1 MLILFLR
8 AVLLYAFILF
18 ILRMTGKRQIAD
30 LQPFDLIITMAIADL
45 AATAIS
51 DTDIPLLYSV
61 IPILALY
68 LVQQA
73 VAFLSLRSKGFRTF
87 VCGSPLLLV
96 REGVL
101 QEDVMR
107 QANYTV
113 ADLSDHL
120 RAGSVF
126 DMRSVQYAIL
136 ETNGTL
142 SVLEKQKADQPQPK
156 LSYMLILDGE
166 LCKTALRHLR
176 IPPKALRTLLRRY
189 GVRDMKDVFYLQYVG
204 DGSLRLQMK
213 ERCGAKVK
221 DIPKKEA
228 KALCSYE

>member
-8 AVLLYAFILF
+8 AVLLYVFILF

-45 AATAIS
+45 ASTAIA

-61 IPILALY
+61 VPILALY

-73 VAFLSLRSKGFRTF
+73 VAFLSLRSRRFRTF

-101 QEDVMR
+101 QEGIMR

-113 ADLSDHL
+113 SDLSDHL
-120 RAGSVF
+120 RAQQVF
-126 DMRSVQYAIL
+126 DLKSVQYAIL
-136 ETNGTL
+136 ETNGSL
-142 SVLEKQKADQPQPK
+142 SVLEKQKADQPQPR

-166 LCKTALRHLR
+166 FCRTALKHLR
-176 IPPKALRTLLRRY
+176 IRPQALKELLRRF
-189 GVRDMKDVFYLQYVG
+189 GVTDIGDVFYLQYLG
-204 DGSLRLQMK
+204 DGSLRLQLK
-213 ERCGAKVK
+213 ARRGAKIK

-228 KALCSYE
+228 KELCS

>member
-8 AVLLYAFILF
+8 AVLLYVFILF
-18 ILRMTGKRQIAD
+18 ILRMTGKRQIAA

-45 AATAIS
+45 ASTAIA

-61 IPILALY
+61 VPILALY

-73 VAFLSLRSKGFRTF
+73 VAFLSLRSRRFRTF

-101 QEDVMR
+101 QEGIMR

-113 ADLSDHL
+113 SDLSDHL
-120 RAGSVF
+120 RAQQVF
-126 DMRSVQYAIL
+126 DLKSVQYAIL
-136 ETNGTL
+136 ETNGSL
-142 SVLEKQKADQPQPK
+142 SVLEKQKADQPQTR
-156 LSYMLILDGE
+156 LSYMLVLDGE
-166 LCKTALRHLR
+166 LCRTALKHLR
-176 IPPKALRTLLRRY
+176 IRPKALKELLRRF
-189 GVRDMKDVFYLQYVG
+189 GVTDMGDVFYLQYLG
-204 DGSLRLQMK
+204 DGSLRLQLK
-213 ERCGAKVK
+213 AKRGAKIK

-228 KALCSYE
+228 KELCL

>member
-8 AVLLYAFILF
+8 AVLLYVFILF

-45 AATAIS
+45 ASTAIA

-61 IPILALY
+61 VPILALY

-73 VAFLSLRSKGFRTF
+73 VAFLSLRSRRFRTF

-101 QEDVMR
+101 QEGIMR

-113 ADLSDHL
+113 SDLSDHL
-120 RAGSVF
+120 RAQQVF
-126 DMRSVQYAIL
+126 DLKSVQYAIL
-136 ETNGTL
+136 ETNGSL

-166 LCKTALRHLR
+166 LCRTALKHLR
-176 IPPKALRTLLRRY
+176 IRPKALKELLRRF
-189 GVRDMKDVFYLQYVG
+189 GVTDMGDVFYLQYLG
-204 DGSLRLQMK
+204 DGSLRLQLK
-213 ERCGAKVK
+213 AKRGAKIK

-228 KALCSYE
+228 KELCS

>member
-8 AVLLYAFILF
+8 AVLLYVFILF

-45 AATAIS
+45 ASTAIA
-51 DTDIPLLYSV
+51 DTNIPLLYSIV
-61 IPILALY
+61 PILALY

-73 VAFLSLRSKGFRTF
+73 VACLSLRSRRFRTF

-101 QEDVMR
+101 QEGIMKE
-107 QANYTV
+107 ANYTV

-120 RAGSVF
+120 RAQQVF
-126 DMRSVQYAIL
+126 DMKSVQYAIL
-136 ETNGTL
+136 ETNGAL
-142 SVLEKQKADQPQPK
+142 SVLEKQQTDQPQPK
-156 LSYMLILDGE
+156 LSYMLILDGAW
-166 LCKTALRHLR
+166 CRTALKHLR
-176 IPPKALRTLLRRY
+176 IQPKALRELLRRY
-189 GVRDMKDVFYLQYVG
+189 GVGRIEDVFFLQYQG
-204 DGSLRLQMK
+204 DGSLRLQLK
-213 ERCGAKVK
+213 ARCGARIK

-228 KALCSYE
+228 KTICS

>member
-8 AVLLYAFILF
+8 AVLLYVFILF

-45 AATAIS
+45 ASTAIA

-61 IPILALY
+61 VPILALY

-73 VAFLSLRSKGFRTF
+73 VAFLSLRSRRFRTF

-101 QEDVMR
+101 QEGIMR

-113 ADLSDHL
+113 SDLSDHL
-120 RAGSVF
+120 RAQQVF
-126 DMRSVQYAIL
+126 DLKSVQYAIL
-136 ETNGTL
+136 ETNGSL
-142 SVLEKQKADQPQPK
+142 SVLEKQKADQPQPR

-166 LCKTALRHLR
+166 FCRTALKHLR
-176 IPPKALRTLLRRY
+176 IRPKALKELLRRF
-189 GVRDMKDVFYLQYVG
+189 GVTDMGDVFYLQYLG
-204 DGSLRLQMK
+204 DGSLRLQLK
-213 ERCGAKVK
+213 ARRGAKIK

-228 KALCSYE
+228 KELCS

>member
-8 AVLLYAFILF
+8 AVLLYLFILF

-45 AATAIS
+45 ASTAIS
-51 DTDIPLLYSV
+51 DTNIPLLYSV
-61 IPILALY
+61 VPILALY

-73 VAFLSLRSKGFRTF
+73 VAFLSLRSRRFRTF

-101 QEDVMR
+101 QEGILR

-113 ADLSDHL
+113 SDLGDHL
-120 RAGSVF
+120 RAGGVF
-126 DMRSVQYAIL
+126 DMRSVRYAIL

-142 SVLEKQKADQPQPK
+142 SVLEKPAADQPQPK

-166 LCKTALRHLR
+166 LCPTALKHLH
-176 IPPKALRTLLRRY
+176 ISPNALDALLKQH
-189 GVRDMKDVFYLQYVG
+189 GVRDAADVFYLQYLG
-204 DGSLRLQMK
+204 DGSLRLQLK
-213 ERCGAKVK
+213 ERLGSKVR

-228 KALCSYE
+228 KELCS

>member
-8 AVLLYAFILF
+8 AVLLYIFILF

-73 VAFLSLRSKGFRTF
+73 VAFLCLRFRRFRTF

-96 REGVL
+96 RDGVL
-101 QEDVMR
+101 QEGLMR
-107 QANYTV
+107 EANYTV
-113 ADLSDHL
+113 SDLCDQL
-120 RAGSVF
+120 RSEDVF
-126 DMRSVQYAIL
+126 DMGAVQYVIL

-142 SVLEKQKADQPQPK
+142 SVLEKQKDDRPQPK

-166 LCKTALRHLR
+166 LCRTALKHLC
-176 IPPKALRTLLRRY
+176 IQSKSLKALLKRY
-189 GVRDMKDVFYLQYVG
+189 GVGQIQDVFYLQYLG
-204 DGSLRLQMK
+204 DGSMRLQLK
-213 ERCGAKVK
+213 ARRGAKVK
-221 DIPKKEA
+221 NIPKKEA
-228 KALCSYE
+228 RELCS

>member
-8 AVLLYAFILF
+8 AVLLYVFILF

-45 AATAIS
+45 ASTAIA

-61 IPILALY
+61 VPILALY

-73 VAFLSLRSKGFRTF
+73 VAFLSLRSRRFRTF

-101 QEDVMR
+101 QEGIMQ
-107 QANYTV
+107 QANYTIS
-113 ADLSDHL
+113 DLSDHL
-120 RAGSVF
+120 RAQQVF
-126 DMRSVQYAIL
+126 DLKSVQYAIL
-136 ETNGTL
+136 ETNGSL
-142 SVLEKQKADQPQPK
+142 SVLEKQKADQPQPR
-156 LSYMLILDGE
+156 LSYMMVLDGE
-166 LCKTALRHLR
+166 LCRTALKHLR
-176 IPPKALRTLLRRY
+176 IRPKALKELMRRF
-189 GVRDMKDVFYLQYVG
+189 GVTDMGDVFYLQYLG
-204 DGSLRLQMK
+204 DGSLRLQLK
-213 ERCGAKVK
+213 AKRGAKIK

-228 KALCSYE
+228 KELCL

>member
-8 AVLLYAFILF
+8 AVLLYVFILF

-45 AATAIS
+45 ASTAIA

-61 IPILALY
+61 VPILALY
-68 LVQQA
+68 LVQQT
-73 VAFLSLRSKGFRTF
+73 VAFLSLRSRRFRTF

-101 QEDVMR
+101 QEGIMR

-113 ADLSDHL
+113 SDLSDHL
-120 RAGSVF
+120 RAQQVF
-126 DMRSVQYAIL
+126 DLKSVQYAIL
-136 ETNGTL
+136 ETNGSL
-142 SVLEKQKADQPQPK
+142 SVLEKQKADQPQTR
-156 LSYMLILDGE
+156 LSYMLVLDGE
-166 LCKTALRHLR
+166 LCRTALKHLR
-176 IPPKALRTLLRRY
+176 IRPKALKELLRRF
-189 GVRDMKDVFYLQYVG
+189 GVTDMGDVFYLQYLG
-204 DGSLRLQMK
+204 DGSLRLQLK
-213 ERCGAKVK
+213 AKRGAKIK

-228 KALCSYE
+228 KELCS

>member
-8 AVLLYAFILF
+8 AVLLYVFILI

-45 AATAIS
+45 ASTAIA

-61 IPILALY
+61 VPILALF
-68 LVQQA
+68 LVQQT
-73 VAFLSLRSKGFRTF
+73 VAFLSLRSRRFRTF

-101 QEDVMR
+101 QEGIMR

-113 ADLSDHL
+113 SDLSDHL
-120 RAGSVF
+120 RAQQVF
-126 DMRSVQYAIL
+126 DLKSVQYAIL
-136 ETNGTL
+136 ETNGSL

-156 LSYMLILDGE
+156 LSYMLVLDGE
-166 LCKTALRHLR
+166 LCRTALKHLR
-176 IPPKALRTLLRRY
+176 IRPKALKELLRRF
-189 GVRDMKDVFYLQYVG
+189 GVTDMGDVFYLQYLG
-204 DGSLRLQMK
+204 DGSLRLQLK
-213 ERCGAKVK
+213 ARRGAKIK

-228 KALCSYE
+228 KELCS

>member
-8 AVLLYAFILF
+8 AVLLYVFILF

-45 AATAIS
+45 ASTAIA

-61 IPILALY
+61 VPILALY

-73 VAFLSLRSKGFRTF
+73 VAFLSLRSRRFRTF

-101 QEDVMR
+101 QEGIMR

-113 ADLSDHL
+113 SDLSDHL
-120 RAGSVF
+120 RAQQVF
-126 DMRSVQYAIL
+126 DLKSVQYAIL
-136 ETNGTL
+136 ETNGSL
-142 SVLEKQKADQPQPK
+142 SVLKKQKADQPQTR
-156 LSYMLILDGE
+156 LSYMLVLDGE
-166 LCKTALRHLR
+166 LCRTALKHLR
-176 IPPKALRTLLRRY
+176 IRPKALKELLRRF
-189 GVRDMKDVFYLQYVG
+189 GVTDMGDVFYLQYLG
-204 DGSLRLQMK
+204 DGSLRLQLK
-213 ERCGAKVK
+213 AKRGAKIK

-228 KALCSYE
+228 KELCS

>member
-8 AVLLYAFILF
+8 AVLLYVFILF

-45 AATAIS
+45 ASTAIA

-61 IPILALY
+61 VPILALY

-73 VAFLSLRSKGFRTF
+73 VAFLSLRSRRFRTF

-101 QEDVMR
+101 QEGIMR

-113 ADLSDHL
+113 SDLSDHL
-120 RAGSVF
+120 RAQQVF
-126 DMRSVQYAIL
+126 DLKSVQYAIL
-136 ETNGTL
+136 ETNGSL
-142 SVLEKQKADQPQPK
+142 SVLEKQKADQPQPR

-166 LCKTALRHLR
+166 LCRTALKHLR
-176 IPPKALRTLLRRY
+176 IRPKALKELQRRF
-189 GVRDMKDVFYLQYVG
+189 GVTDLGDVFYLQYLG
-204 DGSLRLQMK
+204 DGSLRLQLK
-213 ERCGAKVK
+213 ARRGAKIK

-228 KALCSYE
+228 KELCS

>member
-8 AVLLYAFILF
+8 AVLLYLFILF

-73 VAFLSLRSKGFRTF
+73 VAHLSLKSSRFRAF

-96 REGVL
+96 REGIL
-101 QEDVMR
+101 QEGIMR
-107 QANYTV
+107 EANYTV

-120 RAGSVF
+120 RSGSVF
-126 DMRSVQYAIL
+126 DMKSVQYAIL

-142 SVLEKQKADQPQPK
+142 SVLEKQKADQPQPR

-166 LCKTALRHLR
+166 WCKTTIKHLG
-176 IPPKALRTLLRRY
+176 IHPKAIRELLRRY
-189 GVRDMKDVFYLQYVG
+189 GVRAVEDVFYLQYLG
-204 DGSLRLQMK
+204 DGSMRLQLK
-213 ERCGAKVK
+213 ARCGAKVK
-221 DIPKKEA
+221 DIPKKEV
-228 KALCSYE
+228 KELCL

>member
-8 AVLLYAFILF
+8 AVLLYVFILF

-45 AATAIS
+45 ASTAIA

-61 IPILALY
+61 VPILALY

-73 VAFLSLRSKGFRTF
+73 VAFLSLRSRRFRTF

-96 REGVL
+96 REGIL
-101 QEDVMR
+101 QEGIMR

-113 ADLSDHL
+113 SDLSDHL
-120 RAGSVF
+120 RAQQVF
-126 DMRSVQYAIL
+126 DLKSVQYAIL
-136 ETNGTL
+136 ETNGSL

-166 LCKTALRHLR
+166 LCRTALKHLR
-176 IPPKALRTLLRRY
+176 IRPKALKELLRRF
-189 GVRDMKDVFYLQYVG
+189 GVTDMGDVFYLQYLG
-204 DGSLRLQMK
+204 DGSLRLQLK
-213 ERCGAKVK
+213 ARRGAKIK

-228 KALCSYE
+228 KELCS

>member
-8 AVLLYAFILF
+8 AVLLYVFILF

-45 AATAIS
+45 ASTAIA

-61 IPILALY
+61 VPILALY

-73 VAFLSLRSKGFRTF
+73 VAFLSLRSRRFRTF

-101 QEDVMR
+101 QEGIMR

-113 ADLSDHL
+113 SDLSDHL
-120 RAGSVF
+120 RAQQVF
-126 DMRSVQYAIL
+126 DLKSVQYAIL
-136 ETNGTL
+136 ETNGSL
-142 SVLEKQKADQPQPK
+142 SVLEKQKADQPQPR
-156 LSYMLILDGE
+156 LSYMLVLDGE
-166 LCKTALRHLR
+166 LCRTALKHLR
-176 IPPKALRTLLRRY
+176 IRPKALKELLRRF
-189 GVRDMKDVFYLQYVG
+189 GVTDMGDVFYLQYLG
-204 DGSLRLQMK
+204 DGSLRLQLK
-213 ERCGAKVK
+213 AKRGAKIN

-228 KALCSYE
+228 KELCS

>member
-8 AVLLYAFILF
+8 AVLLYLFILF

-61 IPILALY
+61 VPILALY
-68 LVQQA
+68 LVQQT
-73 VAFLSLRSKGFRTF
+73 VAFLSLRSRRFRTF
-87 VCGSPLLLV
+87 VCGSPLLLI

-101 QEDVMR
+101 QEGIMR
-107 QANYTV
+107 EANYTV
-113 ADLSDHL
+113 ADLTDHL
-120 RAGSVF
+120 RGQQIF
-126 DMRSVQYAIL
+126 DMRAVRYAIL

-142 SVLEKQKADQPQPK
+142 SVLEKQSATQPQPK

-166 LCKTALRHLR
+166 FCKTALRHLR
-176 IPPKALRTLLRRY
+176 IPPKALRSLLRRY
-189 GVRDMKDVFYLQYVG
+189 GVRDTADVFYLQYMG
-204 DGSLRLQMK
+204 DGSLRLQLK
-213 ERCGAKVK
+213 DRCGAQVK

-228 KALCSYE
+228 KVLCS

>member
-8 AVLLYAFILF
+8 SVLLYLFILF

-30 LQPFDLIITMAIADL
+30 LQPFDLIITMTIADL
-45 AATAIS
+45 ASTAIS

-61 IPILALY
+61 VPILALY

-73 VAFLSLRSKGFRTF
+73 VAFFSLRSRRFRTF
-87 VCGSPLLLV
+87 VCGSPLVLV

-101 QEDVMR
+101 QEGIMR
-107 QANYTV
+107 EANYTV

-120 RAGSVF
+120 RSQAVF

-136 ETNGTL
+136 ETNGAL
-142 SVLEKQKADQPQPK
+142 SVLEKQKADQPQPR

-166 LCKTALRHLR
+166 LCPTALRHLGVL
-176 IPPKALRTLLRRY
+176 PETLRAFLQRH
-189 GVRDMKDVFYLQYVG
+189 GVTRLEDVFYLQYLG
-204 DGSLRLQMK
+204 DGSLRLQLK
-213 ERCGAKVK
+213 AKRGAKVR

-228 KALCSYE
+228 RELCS

>member
-8 AVLLYAFILF
+8 AVLLYVFILF

-45 AATAIS
+45 ASTAIA

-61 IPILALY
+61 VPILALY

-73 VAFLSLRSKGFRTF
+73 VAFLSLRSRRFRTF

-101 QEDVMR
+101 QEGIMR

-113 ADLSDHL
+113 SDLSDHL
-120 RAGSVF
+120 RAQQVF
-126 DMRSVQYAIL
+126 DLKSVQYAIL
-136 ETNGTL
+136 ETNGSL
-142 SVLEKQKADQPQPK
+142 SVLEEQKADQPQTR
-156 LSYMLILDGE
+156 LSYMLVLDGE
-166 LCKTALRHLR
+166 LCRTALKHLR
-176 IPPKALRTLLRRY
+176 IRPKALKELLRRFE
-189 GVRDMKDVFYLQYVG
+189 VTDMGDVFYLQYLG
-204 DGSLRLQMK
+204 DGSLRLQLK
-213 ERCGAKVK
+213 AKRGAKIK

-228 KALCSYE
+228 KELCL

>member
-8 AVLLYAFILF
+8 SVLLYLFILF

-45 AATAIS
+45 ASTAIA

-61 IPILALY
+61 VPILALY
-68 LVQQA
+68 LVQQT
-73 VAFLSLRSKGFRTF
+73 VAFLSLRSRRFRTF

-101 QEDVMR
+101 QEGIMR

-113 ADLSDHL
+113 SDLSDHL
-120 RAGSVF
+120 RAQQVF
-126 DMRSVQYAIL
+126 DLKSVQYAIL
-136 ETNGTL
+136 ETNGSL
-142 SVLEKQKADQPQPK
+142 SVLEKQKADQPQPR

-166 LCKTALRHLR
+166 LCRTALKHLR
-176 IPPKALRTLLRRY
+176 IRPKALKELLRRF
-189 GVRDMKDVFYLQYVG
+189 GVTDLGDVFYLQYLG
-204 DGSLRLQMK
+204 DGSLRLQLK
-213 ERCGAKVK
+213 ARRGAKIK

-228 KALCSYE
+228 KELCS

>member
-8 AVLLYAFILF
+8 AVLLYVFILF

-45 AATAIS
+45 ASTAIA

-61 IPILALY
+61 VPILARY

-73 VAFLSLRSKGFRTF
+73 VAFLSLRSRRFRTF

-101 QEDVMR
+101 QEGIMR

-113 ADLSDHL
+113 SDLSDHL
-120 RAGSVF
+120 RAQQVF
-126 DMRSVQYAIL
+126 DLKSVQYAIL
-136 ETNGTL
+136 ETNGSL
-142 SVLEKQKADQPQPK
+142 SVLEKQKADQPQTR
-156 LSYMLILDGE
+156 LSYMLVLDGE
-166 LCKTALRHLR
+166 LCRTALKHLR
-176 IPPKALRTLLRRY
+176 IRPKALKELLRRF
-189 GVRDMKDVFYLQYVG
+189 GVTDMGDVFYL
-204 DGSLRLQMK
+204 
-213 ERCGAKVK
+213 
-221 DIPKKEA
+221 
-228 KALCSYE
+228 

>member
-8 AVLLYAFILF
+8 AVLLYLFILF

-30 LQPFDLIITMAIADL
+30 LQPFDLIITMAAADL

-61 IPILALY
+61 VPILALY

-73 VAFLSLRSKGFRTF
+73 VAFLSLRSRRFRTF

-101 QEDVMR
+101 QEGIMR
-107 QANYTV
+107 QANYPV
-113 ADLSDHL
+113 ADLCDHL
-120 RAGSVF
+120 RSGGVF
-126 DMRSVQYAIL
+126 DMKAVQYAIL

-142 SVLEKQKADQPQPK
+142 SVLEKQKADQPQPR

-166 LCKTALRHLR
+166 LCRTALKHLR
-176 IPPKALRTLLRRY
+176 IPPRALRALLKRF
-189 GVRDMKDVFYLQYVG
+189 GVARLEDVFYLQYLG
-204 DGSLRLQMK
+204 DGSMRLQLK
-213 ERCGAKVK
+213 ESRGAQIR

-228 KALCSYE
+228 KELCS

>member
-8 AVLLYAFILF
+8 AVLLYVFILF

-45 AATAIS
+45 ASTAIA

-61 IPILALY
+61 VPILALY

-73 VAFLSLRSKGFRTF
+73 VAFLSLRSRRFRTF

-96 REGVL
+96 WEGVL
-101 QEDVMR
+101 QEGIMR

-113 ADLSDHL
+113 SDLSDHL
-120 RAGSVF
+120 RAQQVF
-126 DMRSVQYAIL
+126 DLKSVQYAIL
-136 ETNGTL
+136 ETNGSL
-142 SVLEKQKADQPQPK
+142 SVLEKQKADQPQPR
-156 LSYMLILDGE
+156 LSYMLVLDGE
-166 LCKTALRHLR
+166 LCRTALKHLR
-176 IPPKALRTLLRRY
+176 IRPKALKELLRRF
-189 GVRDMKDVFYLQYVG
+189 GVTDMGDVFYLQYLG
-204 DGSLRLQMK
+204 DGSLRLQLK
-213 ERCGAKVK
+213 AKRGAKIK

-228 KALCSYE
+228 KELCL

>member
-8 AVLLYAFILF
+8 AVLLYVFILF

-45 AATAIS
+45 ASTAIA

-61 IPILALY
+61 VPILALY

-73 VAFLSLRSKGFRTF
+73 VAFLSLRSRRFRTF

-101 QEDVMR
+101 QEGIMR

-113 ADLSDHL
+113 SDLSDHL
-120 RAGSVF
+120 RAQQVF
-126 DMRSVQYAIL
+126 DLKSVQYAIL
-136 ETNGTL
+136 ETNGSL

-156 LSYMLILDGE
+156 LSYRLILDGE
-166 LCKTALRHLR
+166 LCRTALKHLR
-176 IPPKALRTLLRRY
+176 IRPKALKELLRRF
-189 GVRDMKDVFYLQYVG
+189 GVTDMGDVFYLQYLG
-204 DGSLRLQMK
+204 DGSLRLQLK
-213 ERCGAKVK
+213 AKRGAKIK

-228 KALCSYE
+228 KELCS

>member
-8 AVLLYAFILF
+8 AVLLYVFILF

-45 AATAIS
+45 ASTAIA

-61 IPILALY
+61 VPILALY

-73 VAFLSLRSKGFRTF
+73 VAFLSLRSRRFRTF

-101 QEDVMR
+101 QEGIMR

-113 ADLSDHL
+113 SDLSDHL
-120 RAGSVF
+120 RAQQVF
-126 DMRSVQYAIL
+126 DLKSVQYAIL
-136 ETNGTL
+136 ETNGSL
-142 SVLEKQKADQPQPK
+142 SVLEKQKADQPQPR
-156 LSYMLILDGE
+156 LSYMLVLDGE
-166 LCKTALRHLR
+166 LCRTALKHLR
-176 IPPKALRTLLRRY
+176 IRPKALKELLRRF
-189 GVRDMKDVFYLQYVG
+189 GVTVLGDVFYLQYLG
-204 DGSLRLQMK
+204 DGSLRLQLK
-213 ERCGAKVK
+213 ARRGAKIK

-228 KALCSYE
+228 KELCS

>member
-8 AVLLYAFILF
+8 AVLLYVFILF

-45 AATAIS
+45 ASTAIA

-61 IPILALY
+61 VPILALY

-73 VAFLSLRSKGFRTF
+73 VAFLSLRSRRFRTF

-101 QEDVMR
+101 QEGIMR

-113 ADLSDHL
+113 SDLSDHL
-120 RAGSVF
+120 RAQQVF
-126 DMRSVQYAIL
+126 DLKSVQYAIL
-136 ETNGTL
+136 ETNGSL
-142 SVLEKQKADQPQPK
+142 SVLEKQKADQPQPR
-156 LSYMLILDGE
+156 LSYMLVLDGE
-166 LCKTALRHLR
+166 LCRTALKHLR
-176 IPPKALRTLLRRY
+176 IRPKALKELLRRF
-189 GVRDMKDVFYLQYVG
+189 GVTDLGDVFYLQYLG
-204 DGSLRLQMK
+204 DGSLRLQLK
-213 ERCGAKVK
+213 ARRGAKIK

-228 KALCSYE
+228 KELCS

>member
-8 AVLLYAFILF
+8 AVLLYVFILF

-45 AATAIS
+45 ASTAIA

-61 IPILALY
+61 VPILALY

-73 VAFLSLRSKGFRTF
+73 VAFLSLRSRRFRTF

-101 QEDVMR
+101 QEGIMR

-113 ADLSDHL
+113 SDLSDHL
-120 RAGSVF
+120 RAQQVF
-126 DMRSVQYAIL
+126 DLKSVQYAIL
-136 ETNGTL
+136 ETNGSL
-142 SVLEKQKADQPQPK
+142 SVLEKQKADQPQPR
-156 LSYMLILDGE
+156 LSYMLVLDGE
-166 LCKTALRHLR
+166 LCRTALKHLR
-176 IPPKALRTLLRRY
+176 IRPKALKELLRRFE
-189 GVRDMKDVFYLQYVG
+189 VTDMGDVFYLQYLG
-204 DGSLRLQMK
+204 DGSLRLQLK
-213 ERCGAKVK
+213 AKRGAKIK

-228 KALCSYE
+228 KELCS

>member
-8 AVLLYAFILF
+8 AVLLYVFILF

-30 LQPFDLIITMAIADL
+30 LQPFDLIITMAAADL

-51 DTDIPLLYSV
+51 DTDIPLLYSIV
-61 IPILALY
+61 PILALY
-68 LVQQA
+68 LVQQT
-73 VAFLSLRSKGFRTF
+73 VAFLSLRSRRFRTF

-101 QEDVMR
+101 QEGIMR
-107 QANYTV
+107 EANYTV

-120 RAGSVF
+120 RAQQVF
-126 DMRSVQYAIL
+126 DMKSVQYAIL

-142 SVLEKQKADQPQPK
+142 SVLEKQAADQPQPK

-166 LCKTALRHLR
+166 WCRTALRHLHLQ
-176 IPPKALRTLLRRY
+176 PKVLRELLKRY
-189 GVRDMKDVFYLQYVG
+189 GVKEIEDVFYLQYLG
-204 DGSLRLQMK
+204 DGSLRLQLK
-213 ERCGAKVK
+213 EKRGAKIR

-228 KALCSYE
+228 KELCS

>member
-8 AVLLYAFILF
+8 AVLLYLFILF

-45 AATAIS
+45 ASAAIA

-61 IPILALY
+61 VPILALY
-68 LVQQA
+68 LVQQT
-73 VAFLSLRSKGFRTF
+73 VAFLSLHSRRFRTF

-101 QEDVMR
+101 QEGIMKE
-107 QANYTV
+107 ANYTV
-113 ADLSDHL
+113 SDLCGHL
-120 RAGSVF
+120 RGQAVF

-142 SVLEKQKADQPQPK
+142 SILEKQKADQPQPR

-166 LCKTALRHLR
+166 LCRTTLRHLG
-176 IPPKALRTLLRRY
+176 IPPKALRALLKRY
-189 GVRDMKDVFYLQYVG
+189 GVPDAAEVFYLQYLG
-204 DGSLRLQMK
+204 DGSLRLQLK
-213 ERCGAKVK
+213 ARHGAKVK

-228 KALCSYE
+228 KELCS

>member
-8 AVLLYAFILF
+8 AVLLYVFILF

-45 AATAIS
+45 ASTAIA

-61 IPILALY
+61 VPILALY

-73 VAFLSLRSKGFRTF
+73 VAFLSLRSRRFRTF

-101 QEDVMR
+101 QEGIMQ
-107 QANYTV
+107 QANYTIS
-113 ADLSDHL
+113 DLSDHL
-120 RAGSVF
+120 RAQQVF
-126 DMRSVQYAIL
+126 DLKSVQYAIL
-136 ETNGTL
+136 ETNGSL
-142 SVLEKQKADQPQPK
+142 SVLEKQKADQPQTR
-156 LSYMLILDGE
+156 LSYMLVLDGE
-166 LCKTALRHLR
+166 LCRTALKHLR
-176 IPPKALRTLLRRY
+176 IRPKALKELLRRFE
-189 GVRDMKDVFYLQYVG
+189 VTDMGDVFYLQYLG
-204 DGSLRLQMK
+204 DGSLRLQLK
-213 ERCGAKVK
+213 AKRGAKIK

-228 KALCSYE
+228 KELCL

>member
-8 AVLLYAFILF
+8 AVLLYLFILF

-61 IPILALY
+61 VPILALY
-68 LVQQA
+68 LVQQTM
-73 VAFLSLRSKGFRTF
+73 AFLSLRSRKFRTF

-101 QEDVMR
+101 QENIMR
-107 QANYTV
+107 EANYTV
-113 ADLSDHL
+113 ADLCDHL
-120 RAGSVF
+120 RAKDVF
-126 DMRSVQYAIL
+126 DLRSVQYAIL

-142 SVLEKQKADQPQPK
+142 SVLEKQKADQPQPR

-166 LCKTALRHLR
+166 WCRTAMRHLK
-176 IPPKALRTLLRRY
+176 IQPKALRALLRQY
-189 GVRDMKDVFYLQYVG
+189 GVKDLSEVFFLQYLG
-204 DGSLRLQMK
+204 DGSLRLQLK
-213 ERCGAKVK
+213 ARRGAGIR

-228 KALCSYE
+228 KELCS